1 MARLEGAYEQ
11 IDRRLESIE
20 RGIVDLR
27 QEIRELRTY
36 IDTKIEEVRSEMYSR
51 FDALDRK
58 IDDLR
63 RMLIY
68 MAIGFITAFAGLI
81 ATILLII
88 LKP

>member
-1 MARLEGAYEQ
+1 MAKPSIEERLARLEGAYEQ

-20 RGIVDLR
+20 RKIADLR
-27 QEIRELRTY
+27 EEIRGLRAY
-36 IDTKIEEVRSEMYSR
+36 IDTKIDSV
-51 FDALDRK
+51 DRK

-68 MAIGFITAFAGLI
+68 MAIGFITAFAGII
-81 ATILLII
+81 ATILLIA